1 MAQLSSPERV
11 LRSINGQEIDR
22 IPCYFRAEQPLCL
35 KIEQELHLP
44 DYTAIARYF
53 GSDALPVAV
62 RCQDALSITVLD
74 DHHYLDAFGNR
85 FYHTDNC
92 ARVDRP
98 ALAPEGELLPI
109 DSICWPDGAAILD
122 VEACVTA
129 AKTVRESGLAV
140 YGGAWASLF
149 TRCRELLG
157 EETFFIAMMEEPEY
171 VKALVDRV
179 TDFYLDM
186 NKAYLDLCRPYID
199 VYYFGI
205 DLGTQRGLFISKEH
219 FQTFFKENMTRVT
232 KQAKEYGLPVMFHSC
247 GSVAE
252 IIPDLID
259 CGIDIL
265 DPVQVCAA
273 GMEPASLAKYRGQ
286 IGFHGGISTQTTL
299 PFGTPQEVAEQT
311 QSLIELLGPNRLI
324 VSPDQDMLGEIPL
337 ENVKALFDT
346 VAAYRVR

>member
-1 MAQLSSPERV
+1 MV
-11 LRSINGQEIDR
+11 
-22 IPCYFRAEQPLCL
+22 
-35 KIEQELHLP
+35 
-44 DYTAIARYF
+44 
-53 GSDALPVAV
+53 
-62 RCQDALSITVLD
+62 
-74 DHHYLDAFGNR
+74 
-85 FYHTDNC
+85 
-92 ARVDRP
+92 
-98 ALAPEGELLPI
+98 
-109 DSICWPDGAAILD
+109 
-122 VEACVTA
+122 
-129 AKTVRESGLAV
+129 
-140 YGGAWASLF
+140 
-149 TRCRELLG
+149 
-157 EETFFIAMMEEPEY
+157 EEPEY

-186 NKAYLDLCRPYID
+186 NRAYLDLCRSYID

-205 DLGTQRGLFISKEH
+205 DLVTQRGLFISKEH
-219 FQTFFKENMTRVT
+219 FQTFLKENMTRVT